1 MTVIPAYGRDYKSR
15 AAVLADLKAGKDF
28 IGVKFGERDRSINL
42 ATWLAMGEEVLSA
55 RFWSNRKIAL
65 FKRSELE

>member
-1 MTVIPAYGRDYKSR
+1 MTLQPAYGRDYKSR

-28 IGVKFGERDRSINL
+28 LTVGRGPLINL
-42 ATWLAMGEEVLSA
+42 PQILAEPGGDVNVRYSA
-55 RFWSNRKIAL
+55 NRKVAI